1 VSKFDGASWT
11 TYSTSNSGLAHNRV
25 SAIAIDEAEHKWFG
39 TYGGGVSEFDGTT
52 WTTYTEADGLAS
64 NYVNAVAIDS
74 SGEKWFGTRNGVSVF
89 DGTTWTTYT
98 TADGLAAPTVYA
110 IGTDEAGH
118 KWFGT
123 SYGGMS
129 EFDGMSWTTHE
140 TADGLLCNY
149 VEAIATDEMGHMWFG
164 TLSGVSRFDGTTWT
178 SYTVAD
184 GLAFG
189 TVGAIAMDGAGHMWF
204 GTYDS
209 GVSEFDGT
217 TWTTYTEADGLAD
230 DNVKA
235 IAIDNSGHK
244 WFATYGGV
252 SKFDGTTWTTYTEAD
267 GLVSSYVKA
276 IAIDNSGHK
285 WFATYSGVSEFD
297 GTTWTTYTEAD
308 GLVSSYVNAI
318 AIDDGGRKWFGTST
332 GVSVFDG
339 TTWTTYTEAD
349 GLLSSYVN
357 AIAIDD
363 AGHKWFGGGG
373 VTRFDGSIWSTYDAC
388 NSGLAHNGLVAMAVD
403 RMGHKWFGTHNGVS
417 ELITSP
423 PAPTLHAISNPDGDG
438 DFVVGWSDAIG
449 ADTYTLQEGDD
460 ADFTSPTT
468 RYIGSDSQYA
478 VSGQSGGTWY
488 YRVRASNAAGDGPWS
503 NVESVTVTHTPT
515 ATPTNTPTS
524 TPTATQ
530 APTPTGTLTPTHTPT
545 VTPTPTPPPG
555 GDDYEP
561 DDTCA
566 QATSIATDGVA
577 QSHTFHQYADKD
589 WVHFSASSG
598 TTYIIQTSNV
608 GPEANTILELYDEC
622 EQPPVADDEN
632 PFGSTAQ
639 IIWTVP
645 ADGTYYV
652 KVYNHDP
659 DQYGRDATY
668 DLSIRVQPI
677 GGAAIVV
684 AGHDDGYRLQS
695 NIYHCT
701 DQSYDVFADGG
712 IPVDNLY
719 YLTPDDANPD
729 RDQDSTSS
737 NLQYAIQTWAAD
749 KVGPEVPL
757 YLYLIDHGGLDTFI
771 INGSDDTISPSD
783 LDAWL
788 TTLEQATGAD
798 TINIFIEACRSG
810 SFIDGWQE
818 VAGPGRVVIASTSR
832 DYNAYASAQGAY
844 FSDAFFSAVGES
856 KDLCQSFRDA
866 EEAVEATGLRQEPW
880 IDDDGDGVPNEPEDC
895 ELARRRGLA
904 AFFGDRPPV
913 IDAIAVPLRI
923 EGYVGTIKARVRDD
937 MGVDDVWAVIYPP
950 SFEEPEPTDTM
961 PALDLTSIKLLDLDG
976 DGEYSG
982 TYTGFTEVGEYHIVV
997 YAEDDEGDQATPKGA
1012 DVRRGWEVYLP
1023 LVVKGS

>member
-1 VSKFDGASWT
+1 
-11 TYSTSNSGLAHNRV
+11 
-25 SAIAIDEAEHKWFG
+25 
-39 TYGGGVSEFDGTT
+39 
-52 WTTYTEADGLAS
+52 
-64 NYVNAVAIDS
+64 
-74 SGEKWFGTRNGVSVF
+74 
-89 DGTTWTTYT
+89 
-98 TADGLAAPTVYA
+98 
-110 IGTDEAGH
+110 
-118 KWFGT
+118 
-123 SYGGMS
+123 M
-129 EFDGMSWTTHE
+129 
-140 TADGLLCNY
+140 
-149 VEAIATDEMGHMWFG
+149 
-164 TLSGVSRFDGTTWT
+164 
-178 SYTVAD
+178 
-184 GLAFG
+184 
-189 TVGAIAMDGAGHMWF
+189 
-204 GTYDS
+204 
-209 GVSEFDGT
+209 
-217 TWTTYTEADGLAD
+217 
-230 DNVKA
+230 
-235 IAIDNSGHK
+235 
-244 WFATYGGV
+244 
-252 SKFDGTTWTTYTEAD
+252 
-267 GLVSSYVKA
+267 
-276 IAIDNSGHK
+276 
-285 WFATYSGVSEFD
+285 
-297 GTTWTTYTEAD
+297 
-308 GLVSSYVNAI
+308 
-318 AIDDGGRKWFGTST
+318 
-332 GVSVFDG
+332 
-339 TTWTTYTEAD
+339 
-349 GLLSSYVN
+349 
-357 AIAIDD
+357 
-363 AGHKWFGGGG
+363 
-373 VTRFDGSIWSTYDAC
+373 
-388 NSGLAHNGLVAMAVD
+388 
-403 RMGHKWFGTHNGVS
+403 
-417 ELITSP
+417 
-423 PAPTLHAISNPDGDG
+423 
-438 DFVVGWSDAIG
+438 
-449 ADTYTLQEGDD
+449 
-460 ADFTSPTT
+460 
-468 RYIGSDSQYA
+468 
-478 VSGQSGGTWY
+478 
-488 YRVRASNAAGDGPWS
+488 
-503 NVESVTVTHTPT
+503 
-515 ATPTNTPTS
+515 
-524 TPTATQ
+524 
-530 APTPTGTLTPTHTPT
+530 
-545 VTPTPTPPPG
+545 TPTPPPG

-566 QATSIATDGVA
+566 QASSIATDGAA

-589 WVHFSASSG
+589 WVYFTATSG

-608 GPEANTILELYDEC
+608 GPDADTILELHDEC
-622 EQPPVADDEN
+622 ELPPIADDEN

-659 DQYGRDATY
+659 DQYGDDATY

-712 IPVDNLY
+712 IPLDNLY
-719 YLTPDDANPD
+719 YLTPDDSNPD

-737 NLQYAIQTWAAD
+737 NLQYAIETWAAD

-757 YLYLIDHGGLDTFI
+757 YLYLMDHGGLDTFM
-771 INGSDDTISPSD
+771 INGSDDTVSPSD

-788 TTLEQATGAD
+788 TTLEQTTGAD
-798 TINIFIEACRSG
+798 TINVFIEACRSG

-913 IDAIAVPLRI
+913 IDAITVPVRI

-937 MGVDDVWAVIYPP
+937 VGVDDVWAVIYPP

-1023 LVVKGS
+1023 LVVKGH